1 MCRSEEFYQDANTFD
16 PARYLDPASPQ
27 YKEPLTEFP
36 KIQGHTV
43 FGWGR
48 RVCVGM
54 EYAATQMLVVC
65 AAVSF
70 AFNMDIAI
78 DPATGEKAKI
88 SIENATP
95 NVIPILTE
103 GVPLIFNPRS
113 AAQEQR
119 LRDIYRLQK
128 EQDAEPEE
136 EECY

>member
-1 MCRSEEFYQDANTFD
+1 M
-16 PARYLDPASPQ
+16 
-27 YKEPLTEFP
+27 
-36 KIQGHTV
+36 

>member
-1 MCRSEEFYQDANTFD
+1 MCRSNEFYKDADTFN
-16 PARYLDPASPQ
+16 PSRYLDPASPQ

-54 EYAATQMLVVC
+54 EYAAAQMLVVC
-65 AAVSF
+65 AAVSY
-70 AFNMDIAI
+70 AFNIDIAI

-88 SIENATP
+88 SIDNATA
-95 NVIPILTE
+95 NVIPILSE
-103 GVPLIFNPRS
+103 NPPLIFNPRS
-113 AAQEQR
+113 PSHAQKV
-119 LRDIYRLQK
+119 RDLYTHQQEHDEEK
-128 EQDAEPEE
+128 EE